1 MSTSISFEKVAECLY
16 RNPSSRAYY
25 ALVKVKGKQHKRSL
39 KTTEL
44 AEAKRKLRDY
54 RAEVEVTTPGAGK
67 VTVRDVCQKYLR
79 TVKDQA
85 GKTQFNKE
93 IMLAKA
99 EKHMGDK
106 PVRNLKKSDV
116 LEWLA
121 SLPIG
126 TSWRNQHLR
135 AIRAALKLAVDD
147 GTIYR
152 SPLEGVKEKKV
163 SRPIRTTPTLEEFQA
178 IVDSIRSQLQSDT
191 REESADYVEF
201 MGLAGLGQAEAASL
215 TWGDVSFDR
224 GQMITYRHKTKQG
237 FAVPIYPQVLALLE
251 KRWKRATGLNSGKS
265 PAPDTK
271 VFSVRD
277 AKVAIAS
284 ACKRLGLTHYS
295 SRSFR
300 RLFIT
305 MAIERRIDVKVI
317 AEWQGHKDGGKLI
330 LDTYSH
336 VRPAHSAEMA
346 KLMTM
351 EKPSNVIPMEGVA

>member
-1 MSTSISFEKVAECLY
+1 MSTSTSFEKIAECLY
-16 RNPSSRAYY
+16 RNPSSRTYY

-39 KTTEL
+39 KTLDL

-54 RAEVEVTTPGAGK
+54 RAEVEVTAPGAGK
-67 VTVRDVCQKYLR
+67 VTLRDVCQKYLK

-99 EKHMGDK
+99 EEHMGDK

-135 AIRAALKLAVDD
+135 ALRAALKLAVDD
-147 GTIYR
+147 GMIYR
-152 SPLEGVKEKKV
+152 SPLEGVREKKV
-163 SRPIRTTPTLEEFQA
+163 SRPIRTTPTLEEFRA
-178 IVDSIRSQLQSDT
+178 IVASIRSQLQSDT

-215 TWGDVSFDR
+215 TWGDVNFER
-224 GQMITYRHKTKQG
+224 GQIITYRHKTKQG
-237 FAVPIYPQVLALLE
+237 FAVPIYPQVVSLLE
-251 KRWKRATGLNSGKS
+251 KRLKRAVELNEGKP

-277 AKVAIAS
+277 AKKAIES
-284 ACKRLGLTHYS
+284 ACTRLGFARYS

-305 MAIERRIDVKVI
+305 MAIERGIDVKVI

-351 EKPSNVIPMEGVA
+351 EKPSNVIPMESAA

>member
-1 MSTSISFEKVAECLY
+1 MITSSSFEKIAECLY
-16 RNPSSRAYY
+16 RNPSSRTYY

-39 KTTEL
+39 KTTDL

-54 RAEVEVTTPGAGK
+54 RAEVEVTIPGAGK
-67 VTVRDVCQKYLR
+67 VTVRDVCQKYLA
-79 TVKDQA
+79 TAKDQA
-85 GKTQFNKE
+85 EHTRQNKE

-135 AIRAALKLAVDD
+135 ALRAALKLAVDD

-178 IVDSIRSQLQSDT
+178 IVDSIRTQLQSDT

-201 MGLAGLGQAEAASL
+201 MGLAGLGLAEASALS
-215 TWGDVSFDR
+215 WGDVNFDR
-224 GQMITYRHKTKQG
+224 GQMLTFRHKTKQG
-237 FAVPIYPQVLALLE
+237 FAVPIYPQVLTLLE
-251 KRWKRATGLNSGKS
+251 KRWKRAIDLNGGRP

-284 ACKRLGLTHYS
+284 ACKRLGLTRYS

>member
-39 KTTEL
+39 KTTDL

-178 IVDSIRSQLQSDT
+178 IVDSIRTQLQSDT

-237 FAVPIYPQVLALLE
+237 FAVPVYPQVQALLE
-251 KRWKRATGLNSGKS
+251 KRLKRAMDLNGGRP
-265 PAPDTK
+265 PAPDAK

-284 ACKRLGLTHYS
+284 ACKRLGLARYS

-300 RLFIT
+300 RLFVT
-305 MAIERRIDVKVI
+305 TAIERGVDVKVI
-317 AEWQGHKDGGKLI
+317 AAWQGHRDGGKLI

-336 VRPAHSAEMA
+336 VRPAHSEQMA

-351 EKPSNVIPMEGVA
+351 EKPFNVIPMEGVA